1 MVLFIYLYFNN
12 RYFKRYKRVQFFFL
26 HIKLQLNTRKLKISD
41 MIQTNNGDL
50 GIVGGEKY
58 FDYFLPHTNSSS
70 TLTRSSKMNGSSSR
84 NNNNNNAN
92 SDLKF
97 KIEFYVGDFQP
108 SDFKLKLK
116 DNNLILE
123 GNKKSAGSGGVNS
136 SKLKESEHFRRDIR
150 LPDFVLIDTVSCYL
164 ETYESSPNLLIIEA
178 LINKDYDLNL
188 NNANL
193 NNNNNN
199 NINYNLNGSNTLR
212 KNPINYSSDTEPQMN
227 NQTFRSTKTIGLVDK
242 NNLTSKSTHNVSSS
256 GRKYESTFNASINQN
271 QRNIPKP
278 RSSSLNSNSLRV
290 IESTSRN
297 GFIKYKFDLRDFDSK
312 NINISIKN
320 KKTLTVTATKQV
332 NDYNGVSRSQEYR
345 HDISLPDNVELHSI
359 KNCYDEVEGILRIDI
374 PVPNN
379 GSSSQLR
386 NAQAH
391 YHSQNFLNSNQ
402 TEHINN
408 SASLQNNQNY
418 SKSSNHLNEYPLNGT
433 GRMYN
438 SIDDIN
444 KLIKPSLSDNI
455 PSKDNHPESSVKTN
469 SNEKYLELMFN
480 LYEFNFDNLDIYT
493 NEKGQKVLLIK
504 AFKACENLNN
514 DLIKQNT
521 KTYIRKYILPDWVSN
536 KNINVFQETNDIN
549 NVIKNTLIVQ
559 LPIIG

>member
-1 MVLFIYLYFNN
+1 
-12 RYFKRYKRVQFFFL
+12 
-26 HIKLQLNTRKLKISD
+26 
-41 MIQTNNGDL
+41 MIQTSNGDL
-50 GIVGGEKY
+50 GVVGGEKY
-58 FDYFLPHTNSSS
+58 FDYFLPTTNSSS
-70 TLTRSSKMNGSSSR
+70 TLSRSSKMNGNLSSSTSSSR
-84 NNNNNNAN
+84 NAN

-123 GNKKSAGSGGVNS
+123 GNKKSLPNGVASS

-164 ETYESSPNLLIIEA
+164 ETYENTPNLLIIEA

-188 NNANL
+188 NNNNL
-193 NNNNNN
+193 N
-199 NINYNLNGSNTLR
+199 YNSSNGSSTLR
-212 KNPINYSSDTEPQMN
+212 KNPINYSSDTETQVNNNN

-256 GRKYESTFNASINQN
+256 GRKYESTYNTSINQN
-271 QRNIPKP
+271 QRTVPKP
-278 RSSSLNSNSLRV
+278 RSSSLNSNNLRV

-312 NINISIKN
+312 NINICIKN
-320 KKTLTVTATKQV
+320 KKTLSVTASKQV
-332 NDYNGVSRSQEYR
+332 ADYNGVSRSQEYR
-345 HDISLPDNVELHSI
+345 HDINLPDNVELHSI

-374 PVPNN
+374 PVPNSS
-379 GSSSQLR
+379 SSSQLR
-386 NAQAH
+386 NAQPH
-391 YHSQNFLNSNQ
+391 YHSQNFLNTNLIEP
-402 TEHINN
+402 TTTN
-408 SASLQNNQNY
+408 SASLQHNQNY
-418 SKSSNHLNEYPLNGT
+418 SKSSNHLNEFPVNGT
-433 GRMYN
+433 GRLHN

-444 KLIKPSLSDNI
+444 KLIKPSSSDNV
-455 PSKDNHPESSVKTN
+455 PSRDNYPESSVKSN

>member
-1 MVLFIYLYFNN
+1 
-12 RYFKRYKRVQFFFL
+12 
-26 HIKLQLNTRKLKISD
+26 
-41 MIQTNNGDL
+41 MIQTSSGDL

-70 TLTRSSKMNGSSSR
+70 TLGRPSKLNGNSSSSR
-84 NNNNNNAN
+84 NAN

-123 GNKKSAGSGGVNS
+123 GNKKSLPNNAGGS

-164 ETYESSPNLLIIEA
+164 ETYESSANLLIIEA

-188 NNANL
+188 NNNS
-193 NNNNNN
+193 N
-199 NINYNLNGSNTLR
+199 NYNSNSSSTLR
-212 KNPINYSSDTEPQMN
+212 KNPINYNSDTEPQINN
-227 NQTFRSTKTIGLVDK
+227 NQTYRTTKIIGLADK
-242 NNLTSKSTHNVSSS
+242 NNLTSKSTHNVTTS
-256 GRKYESTFNASINQN
+256 GRKNETPYNSSINQN
-271 QRNIPKP
+271 QRNLPKP

-312 NINISIKN
+312 NINICIKN
-320 KKTLTVTATKQV
+320 KKTLSVTAIKQV
-332 NDYNGVSRSQEYR
+332 NDYNGISRSQEYK
-345 HDISLPDNVELHSI
+345 HDITLPDNVELHSI

-379 GSSSQLR
+379 SGSSQLR
-386 NAQAH
+386 NTQAH

-402 TEHINN
+402 TEPVNN
-408 SASLQNNQNY
+408 SASLQNNQSY
-418 SKSSNHLNEYPLNGT
+418 SKSSNHLNEFPLNGT

-444 KLIKPSLSDNI
+444 KLIKPSTSENV
-455 PSKDNHPESSVKTN
+455 PSKEINHPESSVKSN